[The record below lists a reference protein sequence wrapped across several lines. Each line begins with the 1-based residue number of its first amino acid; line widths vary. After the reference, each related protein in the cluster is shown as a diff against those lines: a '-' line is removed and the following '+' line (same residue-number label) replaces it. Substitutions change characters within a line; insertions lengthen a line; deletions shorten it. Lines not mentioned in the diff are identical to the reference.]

1 MFVDESEDLG
11 FNTVST
17 KHFVIGYVVSLNTQ
31 RLRVNV
37 SRLLKRLNMRHKYK
51 LSEFKFSNDR
61 EFIRCKML
69 QYIVKQNFSGGF
81 VAIRK
86 ASVAPRLREK
96 KGILYNFIIAEY
108 VVSNLL
114 ASFDNVT
121 SINLHLD
128 RSMSREA
135 RQHFDSYFSD
145 KLSWKQ
151 FIKDIDTPIKPM
163 VFHDHSHQEP
173 CIQIADYI
181 AGSLFQYIERN
192 NSCYYDVIKQKIVYS
207 KSWGISW

>member
-1 MFVDESEDLG
+1 MFVDESGDLG

-69 QYIVKQNFSGGF
+69 QYIVKQDFNGGF

-114 ASFDNVT
+114 ASFDNIT

-151 FIKDIDTPIKPM
+151 FIKDIDTPIKSR